1 MLHLTTFGPV
11 TLTERGKG
19 ALPLPRKALL
29 CAAYLATEQNIDP
42 SREHLAA
49 ILWPGDGST
58 ARLNLRKMIERVRQC
73 ETEGWLNPFE
83 ISPSTMRVSDSV
95 QTDFSTFAA
104 NLEPLQKL
112 RAVKS
117 LIERPF
123 LDIVGAPA
131 PLAGWIERRRRD
143 YWWQFREILVGSAPH
158 AAEKSDW
165 LVVRE
170 GGKLLLEND
179 PSDEVV
185 AEILF
190 SAHQRISGNS
200 GSVRLHAEP
209 RHETVQ
215 QLGAPAAPF
224 RAQPDLPRLVLL
236 PPTLHGNVDAG
247 VASALIEDITIGL
260 CALRS
265 AAVVAPYTA
274 AKIREHSD
282 KLAQLETHSISYV
295 VDTRISEEGLF
306 AQMVFLPADA
316 VLWAERFP
324 LGGSSLVSRR
334 KDVAGLIVSAISG
347 HLGKSVGQ
355 LDEFRTQPEVYRSY
369 LFSIQHLNTYT
380 LPGMRRARSA
390 FKETLKLRS
399 DFAPALSGLS
409 RTFSWE
415 WVLTARGDDELLVQ
429 AEALARQAVAASP
442 DLATAHRDLGLSLLY
457 RGDVD
462 ASLRSF
468 HEAEQ
473 LSPHLADALCGY
485 ADALV
490 HASRPD
496 DGLRKII
503 KAISLNPMP
512 PDDYRWIAAGASY
525 FLGNFSGAISHIESM
540 EDGSSAR
547 RLLAASYAMAGDMQR
562 ARMHR
567 RKAQELNPLFE
578 LEKWLSILP
587 VREQWQKDLYREGLM
602 KAGFQ

>member
-1 MLHLTTFGPV
+1 MTMI
-11 TLTERGKG
+11 ESGKG
-19 ALPLPRKALL
+19 VLPLPRKALL
-29 CAAYLATEQNIDP
+29 CAAYLAAEQNLDT

-49 ILWPGDGST
+49 ILWPGDGGT
-58 ARLNLRKMIERVRQC
+58 ARINLRKMIERVRQC
-73 ETEGWLNPFE
+73 EADGWLNPFE
-83 ISPSTMRVSDSV
+83 ISPSCVRVSDHV
-95 QTDFSTFAA
+95 QADFSAFASDVD
-104 NLEPLQKL
+104 PLQKM
-112 RAVKS
+112 RAVKP
-117 LIERPF
+117 LVERPF
-123 LDIVGAPA
+123 LEIAGAPA
-131 PLAGWIERRRRD
+131 PFAAWIERRRQN
-143 YWWQFREILVGSAPH
+143 YWWQFREILVGSARH
-158 AAEKSDW
+158 AAEKTDW
-165 LVVRE
+165 LIVRE
-170 GGKLLLEND
+170 GGKLLLEHD

-190 SAHQRISGNS
+190 GAHQRISGNT
-200 GSVRLHAEP
+200 GSVRPHAEP
-209 RHETVQ
+209 RHQAIEH
-215 QLGAPAAPF
+215 LNAATTSIA
-224 RAQPDLPRLVLL
+224 AQPDLPRLVLL
-236 PPTLHGNVDAG
+236 PPTLYDNVDPG

-334 KDVAGLIVSAISG
+334 KEVAGLIVSAISD
-347 HLGKSVGQ
+347 HLGRSVGQ
-355 LDEFRTQPEVYRSY
+355 LGEFRTQPEVYRSY

-390 FKETLKLRS
+390 FKETLKLS
-399 DFAPALSGLS
+399 GDFAPALAGLS

-415 WVLTARGDDELLVQ
+415 WVLTARGDDELLVK

-462 ASLRSF
+462 ASLQSF
-468 HEAEQ
+468 QEAEE
-473 LSPHLADALCGY
+473 LSPHFADALCGY

-496 DGLRKII
+496 EGLKKII
-503 KAISLNPMP
+503 KAISLNPET

-525 FLGNFSGAISHIESM
+525 FLGNFADAISHIESM
-540 EDGSSAR
+540 ADGSSAR
-547 RLLAASYAMAGDMQR
+547 RLLAASYAMAGDMPR

-587 VREQWQKDLYREGLM
+587 VREKWQKDLYREGLM